1 MHELRSHTY
10 FAKEAGCVLVY
21 MECTPLADAAAA
33 AGRVVACIEHVNGW
47 MGSNRLKMNPDKTQL
62 IWIGT
67 RQQLAKIDISS
78 LTLLSAA
85 VPLSSTVTDLGV
97 RIDSHAVDHPLESER
112 PNLWSG

>member
-1 MHELRSHTY
+1 
-10 FAKEAGCVLVY
+10 
-21 MECTPLADAAAA
+21 
-33 AGRVVACIEHVNGW
+33 

-97 RIDSHAVDHPLESER
+97 RIDSQLTMSDHVAALRRSCFFSTAPTPSNQIFDYGQRSKGTGTRICQEPHRL
-112 PNLWSG
+112 L